1 MKQRFV
7 WFSSLTVVALVFY
20 LAQSAPGGQSQSSVG
35 QQTATP
41 VRSRPDVTN
50 PTPYRSSDGKITG
63 WKVTIP
69 GNRPLATPAVAEG
82 KVFVGGGFGSHEFFA
97 FDASSGE
104 RVWTYTTADDGPT
117 AAVVEGGIVAFNT
130 ESCELEVI
138 TTNGKPL
145 WKKWLGDPLMS
156 MPAIAEGKVYMAYP
170 NSRGDR
176 KYYLGAFDLRTG
188 KELWK
193 YPLAS
198 DVITAPIIDH
208 DRIYLSTVDGSMF
221 SLNRADGNKIW
232 QENKNATSA
241 PTVWNGQVYFSRREE
256 TQVLKGGKTVPQ
268 QTEVVAA
275 RAITPRSIVTELP
288 ATRRDADYLDYSK
301 RAYSVAESKSVA
313 LDASVGFTGP
323 NKGGAFMAV
332 AARNLGQATV
342 HGIWAYQGSK
352 SFLYNGRLHSSMGDR
367 TQSVDPA
374 SGKVIWSRT
383 LHQPNGPP
391 GVDGVLT
398 PPSLVNGKAF
408 VGTSSG
414 EVYALSAETGAVLW
428 NVNIGEPISFQ
439 PAVVKGRVYVVTNQ
453 GSLFSLNTGDLRDDG
468 WLMWG
473 GNAAHSGLSTR

>member
-1 MKQRFV
+1 MRQRFV
-7 WFSSLTVVALVFY
+7 WFSSVIGVALVFY
-20 LAQSAPGGQSQSSVG
+20 LAQSAPGGQSQSSVA
-35 QQTATP
+35 QQPATP
-41 VRSRPDVTN
+41 AKSQPDVTR
-50 PTPYRSSDGKITG
+50 PALYRSSDGKITG

-104 RVWTYTTADDGPT
+104 RVWSYTTADDGPT
-117 AAVVEGGIVAFNT
+117 AAVVEDGIVAFNT

-156 MPAIAEGKVYMAYP
+156 MPAIAEGKVYMGYP
-170 NSRGDR
+170 NSRGDK

-198 DVITAPIIDH
+198 DIITAPIIDH
-208 DRIYLSTVDGSMF
+208 DRIYLATVDGSML
-221 SLNRADGNKIW
+221 SLNRVNGNKIW

-241 PTVWNGQVYFSRREE
+241 PTVWKEQVYFSRREE
-256 TQVLKGGKTVPQ
+256 TQVLKGGKAVPQ

-275 RAITPRSIVTELP
+275 RAIVPRSFVTELP
-288 ATRRDADYLDYSK
+288 ETRRDADYLDYSK
-301 RAYSVAESKSVA
+301 RASSVAESRSQS
-313 LDASVGFTGP
+313 LDASVGFAGP

-332 AARNLGQATV
+332 AARNLGQTSV

-352 SFLYNGRLHSSMGDR
+352 SFIYNGRLHSSMGDR

-383 LHQPNGPP
+383 LHQRNESS
-391 GVDGVLT
+391 GVEVLT

-428 NVNIGEPISFQ
+428 SVNIGEPISFQ
-439 PAVVKGRVYVVTNQ
+439 PAVVKGRIYVVTNQ
-453 GSLFSLNTGDLRDDG
+453 GSLFSLSTGDPRDDG

-473 GNAAHSGLSTR
+473 GNAAHSGLSAR